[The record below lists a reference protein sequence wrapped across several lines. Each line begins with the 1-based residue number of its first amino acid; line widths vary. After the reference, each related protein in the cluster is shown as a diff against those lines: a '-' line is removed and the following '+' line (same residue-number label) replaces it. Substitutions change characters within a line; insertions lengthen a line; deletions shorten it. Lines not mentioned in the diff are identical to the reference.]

1 MARNGETGAALET
14 AELVGLCG
22 AFSMVIC
29 DVTAEYERADQERG
43 AREDRCPVDAA
54 YVVQLCGEFSRVLYE
69 VSAEHER
76 ACAQWEQKYAALE
89 RRCQRLEEGLPAAR
103 LHRGRLGTACANA
116 VKRGCFAVLRTVFG
130 WGRTLAG
137 RLGIKERLKKSKLF
151 RRLYLRGTID
161 KLRK

>member
-1 MARNGETGAALET
+1 MKQIALSRLPELLEAMAARGSLYCPLEDGTGASR
-14 AELVGLCG
+14 
-22 AFSMVIC
+22 F
-29 DVTAEYERADQERG
+29 
-43 AREDRCPVDAA
+43 AR
-54 YVVQLCGEFSRVLYE
+54 
-69 VSAEHER
+69 
-76 ACAQWEQKYAALE
+76 WEQKYAALE

-103 LHRGRLGTACANA
+103 LHRGRLGPACANA

-137 RLGIKERLKKSKLF
+137 RLGIKERLKKSRLF